1 MVMESLL
8 WSSAL
13 GPMGLG
19 VLKRRLRGVRLYLL
33 GASRPH
39 SPGKPPQVLTAM
51 GDHPKPEE
59 LPALVRLVDADG
71 EGLQCLGLC
80 VNVCGKLGTARARH
94 T

>member
-13 GPMGLG
+13 GPMLASWHAHVSDWCPF
-19 VLKRRLRGVRLYLL
+19 VLVSGIHGPTPL
-33 GASRPH
+33 AH

-71 EGLQCLGLC
+71 EGLQCLCLC
-80 VNVCGKLGTARARH
+80 VNVCGN
-94 T
+94 